1 MATRE
6 SSLRKIEDDTPL
18 SIACSLIDG
27 RTIATVGEAASFL
40 AGLTEK
46 ERERPYWQ
54 TALRMLSHAINEPE
68 YLNTAALSFRS
79 ALIMDGLAKYEVE

>member
-1 MATRE
+1 
-6 SSLRKIEDDTPL
+6 
-18 SIACSLIDG
+18 
-27 RTIATVGEAASFL
+27 L
-40 AGLTEK
+40 AGLSEK
-46 ERERPYWQ
+46 ERERPHWQ